1 MHSGNLI
8 RVARK
13 QFQLDGGLVRNGRH
27 RLRRV
32 LGDRDGACLPGENM
46 DTLQRY
52 TFALLFCSGMC
63 IVVALHPVQK
73 LLPAL

>member
-32 LGDRDGACLPGENM
+32 LGDRDGTCLPGENM

-52 TFALLFCSGMC
+52 TF
-63 IVVALHPVQK
+63 
-73 LLPAL
+73 